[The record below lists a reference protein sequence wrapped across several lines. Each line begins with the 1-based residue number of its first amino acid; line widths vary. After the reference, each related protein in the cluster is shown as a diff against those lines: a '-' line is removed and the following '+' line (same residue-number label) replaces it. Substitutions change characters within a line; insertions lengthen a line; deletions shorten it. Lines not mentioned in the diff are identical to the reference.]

1 MANPVPVTIPS
12 RLATAGVAFIPVA
25 ATTTAQ
31 NIPWTQGS
39 ILIAYN
45 SGAGS
50 HTVTIVNNPH
60 NSRNTNTITA
70 ESIAAG
76 AYRVYPRLPRQDGDV
91 LVVTGNHAE
100 VLFAVIKP

>member
-1 MANPVPVTIPS
+1 MANPVAVSIPA
-12 RLATAGVAFIPVA
+12 RTGTASAAFLFVA

-31 NIPWTQGS
+31 SLAWHAGY
-39 ILIAYN
+39 ILIAFN

-50 HTVTIVNNPH
+50 HTVTVVNNPRS
-60 NSRNTNTITA
+60 SRSSNTITA

-76 AYRVYPRLPRQDGDV
+76 AYRVFPRFPPQDSDV